1 MREVRITKEMR
12 YPQRKVDGM
21 NHGLNLP
28 KHMAEHVYMFRGESV
43 PIRILTRAFMMD
55 DLIDWFGKD
64 FSILSQKEDE
74 IIVRISC
81 NEDSFFYWAMQYGTS
96 VEVLAPASLRNR
108 LAEASENMALKY
120 RRQVDGQ
127 VDGTDTGNA

>member
-1 MREVRITKEMR
+1 M
-12 YPQRKVDGM
+12 
-21 NHGLNLP
+21 
-28 KHMAEHVYMFRGESV
+28 

-81 NEDSFFYWAMQYGTS
+81 NEDSFFYWAMQYGIS

-127 VDGTDTGNA
+127 VDGTGTGNA